1 MRNTH
6 ISLYEG
12 IKFQAERIPNNTA
25 LYYKGLNIS
34 YSKLLNSIN
43 KIAGYLSDMGI
54 SSKDVVTLCL
64 PNFPT
69 AVYLLYAVN
78 QNGNIVNMVHP
89 LVSHTQMKGILEET
103 GSKYLFCLDTK
114 YNDFQSLKQEGVKVI
129 PCNPVDELQLV
140 IRLAYEFQKRK
151 ELKLAKHAKIKS
163 ANLLVHAPKKEFV
176 HLDKE
181 DQVYLHSGGTTS
193 KSKTIALSSFAI
205 NSLAN
210 QSEYILGTKN
220 VSNKFMYGLLPMFH
234 GFGLC
239 MGIHSC
245 LFMGAADNLMPKF
258 NVKETVEYIKKNKLH
273 YLIGIPPI
281 YEALLANK
289 DFHGEILKNLYV
301 AYIGADFVSVDLMNR
316 FNKRMEE
323 AGSKCQIFEGYGLT
337 ETVTVITVN
346 SFKFCKMGSVG
357 KPLPT
362 TKIRIRNLE
371 NTEDKQTGI
380 PGEIY
385 CAGST
390 LMNGYR
396 FGPDSPFWKDPETE
410 ETWLKTD
417 DMGYLDSE
425 GFLHFKQRIKRI
437 IKVSG
442 IEILP
447 TEIEQCVTGLP
458 FVKECVAKGVPDEKR
473 GNMIKLFVVLNEGKG
488 KVPDDFE
495 AIIMNAVKEE
505 CGVYAQPK
513 TIVCM
518 EKFPRTIVGKIDSKN
533 MN

>member
-1 MRNTH
+1 MRSTN

-12 IKFQAERIPNNTA
+12 IKYQADRIPGNTA
-25 LYYKGLNIS
+25 LYYKGLEIS
-34 YSKLLNSIN
+34 YAKLLNNIN
-43 KIAGYLSDMGI
+43 RIAGYLTDMGI
-54 SSKDVVTLCL
+54 AAKDVVTLCL

-78 QNGNIVNMVHP
+78 QNGSIANMVHP

-114 YNDFQSLKQEGVKVI
+114 YNDFKTLEEDGVTVV
-129 PCNPVDELQLV
+129 PCNPVDELPRL
-140 IRLAYEFQKRK
+140 IRIVYSQQKRN
-151 ELKLAKHAKIKS
+151 ELKLAKRAKIKS
-163 ANLLVHAPKKEFV
+163 ANLLKHAPKKEFV
-176 HLDKE
+176 HLNKE

-210 QSEYILGTKN
+210 QSEYILGTKD

-234 GFGLC
+234 GFGFC

-258 NVKETVEYIKKNKLH
+258 NVKETVKYIKKNKLH

-289 DFHGEILKNLYV
+289 DFHGDILKNLYV

-323 AGSKCQIFEGYGLT
+323 AGSKCRIFEGYGLT

-346 SFKFCKMGSVG
+346 SFKFNKMGSVG

-371 NTEDKQTGI
+371 NTEDKPAGI
-380 PGEIY
+380 PGEVY
-385 CAGST
+385 CAGTT

-396 FGPDSPFWKDPETE
+396 FGPNEAFWKDPKTE
-410 ETWLKTD
+410 EIWIKTG
-417 DMGYLDSE
+417 DMGYLDAE

-442 IEILP
+442 IEVLP

-458 FVKECVAKGVPDEKR
+458 FVKECVAKGIPDEKR
-473 GNMIKLFVVLNEGKG
+473 GTMIKLFVVLNKTKG
-488 KVPDDFE
+488 KVPTDFKKVITN
-495 AIIMNAVKEE
+495 AIKEE